1 MKLKILFLFLALV
14 CNIHADSSS
23 EESSEER
30 SKEADKDGE
39 ADNAVLDDCENR
51 CVQQQLRNENV
62 YTKVLVAA
70 CREGCEAQDDIF
82 DVFKMEYP
90 NTVPSRL
97 LGAAVDKCWDSCLSH
112 DLARAQFCISGCSA
126 MKEIQGAKE
135 ELKKKNKKEEE
146 PEFVIKSPEN
156 DESEQNQEESD
167 EEEYEEDN
175 EIDGKTFER
184 NSVLDNEDFKPKQE
198 EMEDKETNNH
208 VGEKINEQMMVPVW
222 RIRVFDTND
231 FNFNM
236 DNLLRQMLF
245 MNMNDLASHSGGHS
259 EENSQLSWPS
269 WTETA
274 EAQTSEDGSNPSVLD
289 QVSSSFEELKDAFSR
304 AYETPDFQE
313 NIFFALLGLSG
324 LLILSS
330 LLNSTLCPKKTQ
342 QEEAEE
348 QYYLPPGAALPVKL
362 PTYEECIVHE
372 YKKKFT
378 PEATEEAKE
387 VETGE
392 EVEKKP
398 LDI

>member
-1 MKLKILFLFLALV
+1 MKLKLLFLFLTLV
-14 CNIHADSSS
+14 CNIYADSSS

-30 SKEADKDGE
+30 SNEADKEEE
-39 ADNAVLDDCENR
+39 ADTAVLDDCENR

-135 ELKKKNKKEEE
+135 ELKEKNKKEDK
-146 PEFVIKSPEN
+146 PEFVIESPEN
-156 DESEQNQEESD
+156 DESEQKQEESD
-167 EEEYEEDN
+167 EEEIEEDN
-175 EIDGKTFER
+175 KIDGNTFER
-184 NSVLDNEDFKPKQE
+184 NSILDNEDFKPKQE
-198 EMEDKETNNH
+198 DTEEKETINQ
-208 VGEKINEQMMVPVW
+208 VQEKANEQMMVPVW
-222 RIRVFDTND
+222 RIRVFDTD
-231 FNFNM
+231 DSYLNM
-236 DNLLRQMLF
+236 DNFLRQMLF
-245 MNMNDLASHSGGHS
+245 MSMNDLASHSGGHS
-259 EENSQLSWPS
+259 EENSQLSWPTWS
-269 WTETA
+269 ETPA
-274 EAQTSEDGSNPSVLD
+274 AAQTSEEGNSPSVLD
-289 QVSSSFEELKDAFSR
+289 QVSSSFEELKDSFSR

-342 QEEAEE
+342 QEED

-372 YKKKFT
+372 YKKNFA

-387 VETGE
+387 AENGE
-392 EVEKKP
+392 EAEKKP

>member
-1 MKLKILFLFLALV
+1 
-14 CNIHADSSS
+14 
-23 EESSEER
+23 
-30 SKEADKDGE
+30 
-39 ADNAVLDDCENR
+39 
-51 CVQQQLRNENV
+51 
-62 YTKVLVAA
+62 
-70 CREGCEAQDDIF
+70 
-82 DVFKMEYP
+82 
-90 NTVPSRL
+90 
-97 LGAAVDKCWDSCLSH
+97 
-112 DLARAQFCISGCSA
+112 

-135 ELKKKNKKEEE
+135 ELKKKNKKAEE

-175 EIDGKTFER
+175 EIDGKAFER

-198 EMEDKETNNH
+198 DTEDFKPKQEDTEEKETINQ
-208 VGEKINEQMMVPVW
+208 VQDKANEQRMVPVW
-222 RIRVFDTND
+222 RIRVFDTD
-231 FNFNM
+231 DSYLNM
-236 DNLLRQMLF
+236 DNFLRQMLF
-245 MNMNDLASHSGGHS
+245 MSMNDLASHSGGHT
-259 EENSQLSWPS
+259 EENSQLSWPTWS
-269 WTETA
+269 ETPA
-274 EAQTSEDGSNPSVLD
+274 AAQTSEEGNSPSVLD
-289 QVSSSFEELKDAFSR
+289 QVSSSFEELKDSFSR

-342 QEEAEE
+342 QEED

-372 YKKKFT
+372 YKKNFA

-387 VETGE
+387 VENGE
-392 EVEKKP
+392 EAEKKP